1 MYYRHVYYVLFR
13 IKGFFCD
20 VIIIDINSWMSYV
33 SAESVLHLFRPQLLE
48 ASWAIRV
55 MSRISEVV
63 PDGLNH
69 SEAFEI
75 NWVKR
80 ALAEGDIH
88 ARLLHWRFRYEKR
101 HRKGNLDPGTELQAI
116 RDMREMCLT
125 GYYPAA
131 LTLSHFLATS
141 R

>member
-1 MYYRHVYYVLFR
+1 MCTY
-13 IKGFFCD
+13 
-20 VIIIDINSWMSYV
+20 
-33 SAESVLHLFRPQLLE
+33 SVLCLCRLQLKG
-48 ASWAIRV
+48 ASWGIRV
-55 MSRISEVV
+55 LSRISEVV
-63 PDGLNH
+63 PDGVSH

-75 NWVKR
+75 NWVKK
-80 ALAEGDIH
+80 ALEEGDIH
-88 ARLLHWRFRYEKR
+88 ARLLHWCFRYEKR
-101 HRKGNLDPGTELQAI
+101 HREGNLDPGTELQAI